1 MVSFGTPPPL
11 KRGSGVLFFAAKKVL
26 RKNGRLFWMLALRL
40 IRSRNNRKRCNIF
53 DCLQI
58 RQFGALLFQYDRR
71 IYRPADDR
79 IHQDFA
85 RRCIHVYMVDH
96 RSHRYRPDQIHMRHP
111 LYVHTR
117 NRFPCESARRLR
129 QSRLIGIQMG
139 FFFYNAAACT
149 TDFFMGRIISG
160 IMISGTAFCL
170 FFVDIS
176 TEDTYWTVHSCSGD
190 LFPTVEFMIAGDLR
204 FWCCRLRCWC
214 RCRHWGWS
222 GRRW

>member
-1 MVSFGTPPPL
+1 MTVCRFANL
-11 KRGSGVLFFAAKKVL
+11 VLFFFCMTAEFTDQLMIGFIKTLPDGVFMCTGLTTDLTDTVRIKYTCAIHCISTHGTGSLV
-26 RKNGRLFWMLALRL
+26 NPHAV
-40 IRSRNNRKRCNIF
+40 
-53 DCLQI
+53 
-58 RQFGALLFQYDRR
+58 FGSLG
-71 IYRPADDR
+71 
-79 IHQDFA
+79 
-85 RRCIHVYMVDH
+85 C
-96 RSHRYRPDQIHMRHP
+96 
-111 LYVHTR
+111 
-117 NRFPCESARRLR
+117 
-129 QSRLIGIQMG
+129 IGIQMG

-176 TEDTYWTVHSCSGD
+176 TEDTYGTVHSCSGD
-190 LFPTVEFMIAGDLR
+190 LFPAVELMIAGGLR

>member
-1 MVSFGTPPPL
+1 
-11 KRGSGVLFFAAKKVL
+11 
-26 RKNGRLFWMLALRL
+26 MLALRL

-58 RQFGALLFQYDRR
+58 RQFGVLLFRYDRR

-79 IHQDFA
+79 FIKTLPDGVFMCKGLTTDLTDTVRIKYTCAIHCMSTHGTGSLVNPHAVFGSLG
-85 RRCIHVYMVDH
+85 C
-96 RSHRYRPDQIHMRHP
+96 
-111 LYVHTR
+111 
-117 NRFPCESARRLR
+117 
-129 QSRLIGIQMG
+129 IGIQMG

-149 TDFFMGRIISG
+149 TDFFTGRIISG

-176 TEDTYWTVHSCSGD
+176 TEDTYGTVHSCSGD
-190 LFPTVEFMIAGDLR
+190 LFPAVELMIAGDLR